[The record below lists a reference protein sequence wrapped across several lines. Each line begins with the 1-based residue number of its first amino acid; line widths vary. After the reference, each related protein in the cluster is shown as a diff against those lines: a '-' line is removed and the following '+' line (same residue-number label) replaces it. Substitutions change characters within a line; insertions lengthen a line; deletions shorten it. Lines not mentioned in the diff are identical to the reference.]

1 MSAAAGSQRLPA
13 DFAEA
18 GDDDAVGS
26 YKLQALHVLSEVT
39 SSLASDS
46 DIEELL
52 GRFLAT
58 MIRLAGAQ
66 AGAVRV
72 LTSDGAHLRLIASLG
87 LPDDFLLRE
96 HLMPLGCGTCGTAMR
111 ENRISFT
118 IEMHDCAERTGLS
131 FFDDK
136 CQAMVVVP
144 LQYRGKLLGA
154 YNLFLDQPFELPE
167 EVALLFRSI
176 GEHLGMAL
184 ENVRLK
190 RENLRITLMNERQ
203 MMANEVHDSLA
214 QTLAYMKL
222 RLALL
227 QDALIEA
234 DTERAG
240 KYAGDVSQALDD
252 AYTGLRQLL
261 TQFRNRMDPLGL
273 LHALA
278 ELAENFPERSGIALD
293 YINSI
298 SDLHLGVD
306 QEAQV
311 FFIVQEALANVVRH
325 SGASRAR
332 LVLEKANGLYLVTVE
347 DNGKGGQ
354 GFFVVANPLGSFAE
368 HPHLRDHLG
377 LAIMR
382 ERAQTLGGRVDVAN
396 LPEGGVRL
404 RLSFPVQVGGSA
416 A

>member
-1 MSAAAGSQRLPA
+1 MRAAAGSKRLPA
-13 DFAEA
+13 DDP
-18 GDDDAVGS
+18 GDEDASGS
-26 YKLQALHVLSEVT
+26 YKLQALHVLTEVT
-39 SSLASDS
+39 SSLASDT

-58 MIRLAGAQ
+58 MIRLAAAQ
-66 AGAVRV
+66 AGCVRI
-72 LTSDGAHLRLIASLG
+72 LTSDGAHLRLIGSLG
-87 LPDDFLLRE
+87 LPADFLARE
-96 HLMPLGCGTCGTAMR
+96 HLMPLGCGSCGTAMR
-111 ENRISFT
+111 ENRISFS
-118 IEMHDCAERTGLS
+118 IDMNDCAAKTGLP
-131 FFDDK
+131 FFAGK

-154 YNLFLDQPFELPE
+154 YNLYLDEPFALPE

-190 RENLRITLMNERQ
+190 HENLRITLMNERQ

-214 QTLAYMKL
+214 QTLAYMKM
-222 RLALL
+222 RVALL
-227 QDALIEA
+227 QDALAET
-234 DTERAG
+234 DNERAG

-273 LHALA
+273 LHALE
-278 ELAENFPERSGIALD
+278 ELAENFPERTGIALE
-293 YINSI
+293 YLNST
-298 SDLHLGVD
+298 SDFHLGVD

-311 FFIVQEALANVVRH
+311 FYIVQEALANVVRH
-325 SGASRAR
+325 SGASQAR
-332 LVLEKANGLYLVTVE
+332 LLLEKMHDHYQVTVE
-347 DNGKGGQ
+347 DNGKGGL

-382 ERAQTLGGRVDVAN
+382 ERAQILGGRIDVAN
-396 LPEGGVRL
+396 LPAGGVRL
-404 RLSFPVQVGGSA
+404 RLSFPAQAGGNTP
-416 A
+416 